1 MRDRTQRR
9 RTAPLFVSAAAL
21 SLAIGALGHTSVAAQ
36 AQGAAAAPTP
46 QSLAPIDL
54 TGNWV
59 SVVTEDW
66 RWRMVT
72 PPKGDYSSV
81 PLNPEGRRMADT
93 WDPAKDTAD
102 GNACRSYG
110 AAGIMRVPGRL
121 QITWQDANTLKIM
134 TDAGQQTRLLHFGD
148 PNPPSGNSDWQGYS
162 AAVWEVAGARGGGGG
177 GGGGGAAAAPAAGA
191 AAPAAGGGGGRGG
204 GGGGGRGGAA
214 AAAPPRGGDL
224 KVETTHMKAG
234 YVRKNGVPYSENATL
249 LEYFDRH
256 KEPNGDEWFTVT
268 TILHDPKYYM
278 QDFITSTH
286 FKKEA
291 DASKWRPTPCAA
303 S

>member
-1 MRDRTQRR
+1 MMRDRTQRR
-9 RTAPLFVSAAAL
+9 RMAPLFVSAAAL
-21 SLAIGALGHTSVAAQ
+21 SLAIGALGHTGVAAQ
-36 AQGAAAAPTP
+36 AQGAGAATP
-46 QSLAPIDL
+46 QALAPIDL

-81 PLNPEGRRMADT
+81 PLNPEGRRVADT

-121 QITWQDANTLKIM
+121 QISWQDPNTLKIM

-148 PNPPSGNSDWQGYS
+148 PNPPSGNNDWQGYS
-162 AAVWEVAGARGGGGG
+162 SAVWEVAGGARGGGVGGFGG
-177 GGGGGAAAAPAAGA
+177 GGAAAPAAGA
-191 AAPAAGGGGGRGG
+191 AGGAAPAAGGGGRG
-204 GGGGGRGGAA
+204 
-214 AAAPPRGGDL
+214 AAAPPRGGNL
-224 KVETTHMKAG
+224 KVETSHMKAG
-234 YVRKNGVPYSENATL
+234 YVRKNGMPYSENATL

-256 KEPNGDEWFTVT
+256 REPNGDEWFTVT

-286 FKKEA
+286 FKKEP
-291 DASKWRPTPCAA
+291 DASKWRPTPCTA

>member
-9 RTAPLFVSAAAL
+9 RTVPLFVSAAAL
-21 SLAIGALGHTSVAAQ
+21 SLATGALGHASVAAQ
-36 AQGAAAAPTP
+36 AQGAAAATP
-46 QSLAPIDL
+46 QAQAPIDL

-81 PLNPEGRRMADT
+81 PLNPEGRRVADT

-110 AAGIMRVPGRL
+110 VGGIMRVPGRL
-121 QITWQDANTLKIM
+121 QISWQDPNTLKIL

-148 PNPPSGNSDWQGYS
+148 PNPPSGNADWQGYS
-162 AAVWEVAGARGGGGG
+162 SAVWEVAGARGGFGGG
-177 GGGGGAAAAPAAGA
+177 
-191 AAPAAGGGGGRGG
+191 
-204 GGGGGRGGAA
+204 
-214 AAAPPRGGDL
+214 AAPPRGGDL

-256 KEPNGDEWFTVT
+256 REPNGDEWFTVT

-286 FKKEA
+286 FKKEP
-291 DASKWRPTPCAA
+291 DASKWRPTPCTA